1 MDDWG
6 SYFDEL
12 TGGGYD
18 YGGGGT
24 YDFYNPPTEDYTPL
38 MHQIVPFDYDQY
50 YAGLGQTP
58 TGTPTTTTGGF
69 LGLQGL
75 DWGKLLTGLGLAG
88 AGALG
93 SSYAQQQAG
102 QKEPTTQAMQR
113 QLLGFGQTAVG
124 ELGGISTNLQ
134 NLAAGQLAAP
144 SLNPQQLALY
154 NQIAGNIQLPQQTLL
169 DIISQGTMPM
179 ESIGRW
185 ESSIKDLENLT
196 PQKTAEMLAQISPLF
211 GRSGATEK
219 IAMENL
225 WKLQEA
231 IAAQKQGLAAATMP
245 LEEKQRATKAG
256 AAQQLMTQYP
266 GMMGLLGLPET
277 AQKEQVATYF
287 GQMQQ
292 PTDQLKALITAALGF
307 APTALTTTGQAGP
320 SLSSIL
326 LGKLGGGLGSAGED
340 ILKNVIQQLGITQ
353 F

>member
-6 SYFDEL
+6 TYFDEL

-24 YDFYNPPTEDYTPL
+24 YDFYNPPNEAYTP
-38 MHQIVPFDYDQY
+38 IVPFDYDQY

-58 TGTPTTTTGGF
+58 TGGTPTTTTGGI
-69 LGLQGL
+69 
-75 DWGKLLTGLGLAG
+75 DWAKLLGGLGAAG
-88 AGALG
+88 LGALG
-93 SSYAQQQAG
+93 SSYAAAATG
-102 QKEPTTQAMQR
+102 GTDPKTTALLR
-113 QLLGFGQTAVG
+113 QMLGFGQTAIG

-144 SLNPQQLALY
+144 SLNPAQQVLY
-154 NQIAGNIQLPQQTLL
+154 NQIVGNVQLPQQTLM
-169 DIISQGTMPM
+169 DIITQGTMPT
-179 ESIGRW
+179 SAIGQW
-185 ESSIKDLENLT
+185 QSSIQDLANIT

-219 IAMENL
+219 VAMENL
-225 WKLQEA
+225 WKLQEE
-231 IAAQKQGLAAATMP
+231 IAKQKQGLATTLMP
-245 LEEKQRATKAG
+245 IEERQRATKAG
-256 AAQQLMTQYP
+256 AAQQLMSQYP

-287 GQMQQ
+287 QQMQQ
-292 PTDQLKALITAALGF
+292 PTEQLKALISAALGF
-307 APTALTTTGQAGP
+307 APTTTTTTGQAGP

-340 ILKNVIQQLGITQ
+340 ILKNLLPQILQGGQVT
-353 F
+353 